1 VAGDASEGGLIP
13 MYDRGAMVRRSRGR
27 YLAPIVLAAT
37 ITGTY
42 LIVHNGLTHKSST
55 THSHVSKRPTTT
67 RHGRFARVKFYVVK
81 RGDTLSSISQK
92 TGVSIQTLQA
102 LNHKLVDPNS
112 LQTAQRLRLRR

>member
-1 VAGDASEGGLIP
+1 
-13 MYDRGAMVRRSRGR
+13 MYDRVAMVRRSRGR
-27 YLAPIVLAAT
+27 YLAPIALAAT

-42 LIVHNGLTHKSST
+42 LVVHTGLTHKSST
-55 THSHVSKRPTTT
+55 TRSHVSSRPSTP
-67 RHGRFARVKFYVVK
+67 RHGHFARTKFYVVK
-81 RGDTLSSISQK
+81 QGDTLSSISQK

>member
-1 VAGDASEGGLIP
+1 
-13 MYDRGAMVRRSRGR
+13 MYDRQAMVRRSRGR
-27 YLAPIVLAAT
+27 YLAPIALAAT

-42 LIVHNGLTHKSST
+42 LIVHNGLTDKSST
-55 THSHVSKRPTTT
+55 THSHVSSRPSTT
-67 RHGRFARVKFYVVK
+67 RHGKFGRTKFYVVK
-81 RGDTLSSISQK
+81 PGDTLSSISQK

>member
-1 VAGDASEGGLIP
+1 
-13 MYDRGAMVRRSRGR
+13 MYDRVAMVRRSRGR
-27 YLAPIVLAAT
+27 YLAPIALAAT

-42 LIVHNGLTHKSST
+42 LVVHSGLTHKSST
-55 THSHVSKRPTTT
+55 TRSHVSSRPNTT
-67 RHGRFARVKFYVVK
+67 RHGRFARAKYYVVK
-81 RGDTLSSISQK
+81 QGDTLSSISQK

>member
-1 VAGDASEGGLIP
+1 VAGDTSEGDLIR

-55 THSHVSKRPTTT
+55 TRSHVSKPPTTT
-67 RHGRFARVKFYVVK
+67 RHGRFARAKFYVVK

-92 TGVSIQTLQA
+92 TGVSIQTLQS
-102 LNHKLVDPNS
+102 LNHKLIDPNS
-112 LQTAQRLRLRR
+112 LQTALRLRLRR

>member
-1 VAGDASEGGLIP
+1 
-13 MYDRGAMVRRSRGR
+13 MYDRVAMVRRSRGR
-27 YLAPIVLAAT
+27 YLAPIALAAT

-42 LIVHNGLTHKSST
+42 LVVHSGLTHKSST
-55 THSHVSKRPTTT
+55 ARSHVSSRPRTT
-67 RHGRFARVKFYVVK
+67 RPGRFARTKFYVVK
-81 RGDTLSSISQK
+81 QGDTLSSISQK

>member
-1 VAGDASEGGLIP
+1 

-27 YLAPIVLAAT
+27 YLVPIVLAAT

-55 THSHVSKRPTTT
+55 TRSHVPKRPTKS